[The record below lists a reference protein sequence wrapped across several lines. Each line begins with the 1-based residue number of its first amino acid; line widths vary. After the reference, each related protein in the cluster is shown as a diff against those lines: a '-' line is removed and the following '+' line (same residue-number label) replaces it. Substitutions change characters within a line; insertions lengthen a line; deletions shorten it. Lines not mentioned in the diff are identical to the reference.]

1 MTPLTVHC
9 YSIITMTQHEGDMQ
23 EIRKNLKEAAKWLNS
38 AGKRIDS
45 AGQRMDRMSQE
56 IAQREERYAQE
67 QAERAQ
73 AQAKQDET
81 WNIKMNELRQ
91 EIKEVNQ
98 EIQTVNQERK
108 AAHREVS
115 QEIQAINQERKAA
128 HRELNQEIKAVS
140 KEVNQEIQAV
150 NQEIKAVN
158 QMIGGHTQNVG
169 SVTEKHFVNSFE
181 KYPSMGEI
189 HFDLILPSLKI
200 GSRRA
205 SHEIDIVMLNG
216 SYCAVVEVK
225 YKCHPHDV
233 TRYRAARGTLL
244 SQLRALFPKE
254 HYIFGLAS
262 DEFVEEAK
270 HEALGAGLVVVER
283 EGAELKIDA
292 SGMELF

>member
-1 MTPLTVHC
+1 M
-9 YSIITMTQHEGDMQ
+9 DQ

-38 AGKRIDS
+38 AGKR
-45 AGQRMDRMSQE
+45 MDRMSQE

-67 QAERAQ
+67 RAHEREQRAQERTQEREERAKERAQEREEREKESEKWYAKWDQERAQEYEQRAQ
-73 AQAKQDET
+73 AQAKQDKL

-108 AAHREVS
+108 AA
-115 QEIQAINQERKAA
+115 NK
-128 HRELNQEIKAVS
+128 ELNQEIKTVS
-140 KEVNQEIQAV
+140 
-150 NQEIKAVN
+150 

-189 HFDLILPSLKI
+189 HFDLILSNLKI

-216 SYCAVVEVK
+216 SYCAAVEVK

-254 HYIFGLAS
+254 HYIFALAS
-262 DEFVEEAK
+262 DEFVAEAK